1 MSIKD
6 QLVRDM
12 KQAMRD
18 RDSARLSV
26 IRFLIA
32 EVKNIEIDQG
42 ELDDAG
48 VQKVIARQIKQIKDA
63 VVDYQ
68 NAGRDERV
76 AEEQQK
82 VSLLESYLPA
92 QLTDEELVAVVK
104 ATVAANPGKKQGEII
119 REVMA
124 QTAGQADG
132 GRVARLVQT
141 ELIA

>member
-1 MSIKD
+1 
-6 QLVRDM
+6 
-12 KQAMRD
+12 
-18 RDSARLSV
+18 
-26 IRFLIA
+26 
-32 EVKNIEIDQG
+32 VKNIEIDQG